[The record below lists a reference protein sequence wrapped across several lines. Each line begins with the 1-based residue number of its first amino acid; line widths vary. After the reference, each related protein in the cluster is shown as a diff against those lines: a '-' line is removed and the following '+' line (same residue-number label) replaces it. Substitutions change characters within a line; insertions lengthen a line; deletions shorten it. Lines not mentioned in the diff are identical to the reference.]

1 MSSAVDYEKL
11 SCPALKEKLKS
22 TGLSQSGE
30 KGTLIWRLK
39 LADKCR
45 IKRLVTT
52 DGVNPCQLKFAELKK
67 AAARVGV
74 SPIGSQDEVFEAF
87 VNYLEKNPTAST
99 STSSAQNEQDIDVEA
114 TLIQEQASTTSI
126 SAHKQ
131 STADNSTHAIS
142 IAQKVLEL
150 GSEDDYES
158 ILNLAAPDDTRI
170 TKSTSLS
177 VMRKAYLKL
186 SLIIHPDK
194 IGRQF
199 SQATKAF
206 QELVKAF
213 DHLSSVD
220 VDLSGEEGG
229 KGKAGDK
236 SKGGKGSKVFTI
248 SRSNEGCYRTRVCC
262 PRYVCCT

>member
-45 IKRLVTT
+45 IKRLVTA

>member
-1 MSSAVDYEKL
+1 MSSIPDYEKL

-39 LADKCR
+39 LADKCTLKHL
-45 IKRLVTT
+45 ITA
-52 DGVNPCQLKFAELKK
+52 DGVNPCQLKFAELKRV
-67 AAARVGV
+67 AARVGV
-74 SPIGSQDEVFEAF
+74 SPIGSQDEVFEAY
-87 VNYLEKNPTAST
+87 VNYLENNPTAT
-99 STSSAQNEQDIDVEA
+99 AASTSSAQNERNIDVEA
-114 TLIQEQASTTSI
+114 TSIQDQVNSTS
-126 SAHKQ
+126 SNKQ
-131 STADNSTHAIS
+131 STADYSNHAIS

-150 GSEDDYES
+150 GSDEDYES
-158 ILNLAAPDDTRI
+158 ILNLAAPDDARI
-170 TKSTSLS
+170 TKSTPLS
-177 VMRKAYLKL
+177 IMRRAYLKL

-213 DHLSSVD
+213 DYLSSVD
-220 VDLSGEEGG
+220 IDLSGEDGG
-229 KGKAGDK
+229 KGKTGDK
-236 SKGGKGSKVFTI
+236 SRTGKGSKVFTI

-262 PRYVCCT
+262 PRYECCT